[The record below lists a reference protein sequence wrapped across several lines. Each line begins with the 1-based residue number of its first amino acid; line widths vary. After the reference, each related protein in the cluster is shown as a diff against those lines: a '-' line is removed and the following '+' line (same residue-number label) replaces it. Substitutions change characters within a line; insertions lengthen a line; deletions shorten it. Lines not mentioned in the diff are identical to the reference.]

1 MNTYIA
7 ALPIILIGCILNTI
21 GQILLKKGMNC
32 IGPLSLKGG
41 DMLQAAFSSFKN
53 WYIFGG
59 FVVYGLSFAV
69 SLIAISR
76 LPISYFYPLSVSIS
90 YVFVLLAS
98 HFFLGET
105 ISLMKALGL
114 AIIVGG
120 VYVVAIS
127 Q

>member
-7 ALPIILIGCILNTI
+7 ALPIILIGCVLNMI
-21 GQILLKKGMNC
+21 GQILLKKGMTA
-32 IGPLSLKGG
+32 IGPLSLTGSH
-41 DMLQAAFSSFKN
+41 MLQAAFSSFKN

-59 FVVYGLSFAV
+59 FVVYGLSFAI

-76 LPISYFYPLSVSIS
+76 LPISYFYPLSVSVS
-90 YVFVLLAS
+90 YLFVTIAS
-98 HFFLGET
+98 YYFLGES

-114 AIIVGG
+114 VIIITG
-120 VYVVAIS
+120 VYIVATS